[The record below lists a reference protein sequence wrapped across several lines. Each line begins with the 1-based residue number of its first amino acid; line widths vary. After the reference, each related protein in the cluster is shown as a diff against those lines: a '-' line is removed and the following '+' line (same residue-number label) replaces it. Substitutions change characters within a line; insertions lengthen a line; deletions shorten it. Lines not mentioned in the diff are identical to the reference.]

1 VDVTLRSGFTGC
13 LLLVIITLSGRR
25 LCRALARRRDVL
37 ALAVCAL
44 FITGCSTVGYYS
56 QAVGG
61 HLKLMSARQSIA
73 EILADD
79 ATDPELRKKLQT
91 LVEARVFATEQLYLP
106 DNDSYSTYVE
116 TGKSAVTWNVVAT
129 DEFSMQAKTW
139 CFPVAGCVSYR
150 GYFDRDDA
158 QAYADGL
165 TEQSLDVSIGGA
177 SAYSTLGWF
186 EDPVLDTML
195 RGGDVRYVGTLF
207 HELAHQVL
215 YVKDDSDFN
224 EAYASFVEQLGTRLW
239 LDQRDEQS
247 RIEGYDASLQ
257 RAEGF
262 IGLLGQTRE
271 SLVDLYRQDMDA
283 EDKRQ
288 RKQAVFDEMRS
299 NYEVLKE
306 QWQGFAGYDNW
317 FKRDLNNARLVAV
330 ATYRRWV
337 PAFYAMYKEVGED
350 LPAFH
355 VLAEEIGSLPSEE
368 RQSKLA
374 GYLDYR

>member
-1 VDVTLRSGFTGC
+1 VKKALCSHRVYRVVVRMRYV
-13 LLLVIITLSGRR
+13 LV
-25 LCRALARRRDVL
+25 
-37 ALAVCAL
+37 LAVCVL
-44 FITGCSTVGYYS
+44 SITGCSTVGYYS

-61 HLKLMSARQSIA
+61 HLKLMSARQPIA
-73 EILADD
+73 ELLADD

-91 LVEARVFATEQLYLP
+91 LVEARVFATEQLHLP

-116 TGKSAVTWNVVAT
+116 TGRNAVTWNVVAT
-129 DEFSMQAKTW
+129 GEFSMQAETW

-150 GYFDRDDA
+150 GYFDRVDA

-224 EAYASFVEQLGTRLW
+224 EAYATFVEQLGTRLW
-239 LDQRDEQS
+239 LEQRDEQS

-271 SLVDLYRQDMDA
+271 SLVDLYSQDLDA

-350 LPAFH
+350 LPAFY
-355 VLAEEIGSLPSEE
+355 VLAEEIGSLPLEE
-368 RQSKLA
+368 RQKKLA
-374 GYLDYR
+374 GYLE